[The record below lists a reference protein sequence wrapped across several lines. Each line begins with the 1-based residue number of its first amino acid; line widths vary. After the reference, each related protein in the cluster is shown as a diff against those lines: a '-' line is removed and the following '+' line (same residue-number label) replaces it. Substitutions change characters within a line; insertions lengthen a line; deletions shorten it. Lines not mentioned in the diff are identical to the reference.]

1 MELFFGFIILIVGL
15 VLVPTVNGYAQ
26 AAADNSTGLAAT
38 LLPFVPAIYAVVI
51 IVLAAVIIKDATH
64 KS

>member
-15 VLVPTVNGYAQ
+15 VLVPTINGYTS
-26 AAADNSTGLAAT
+26 AAADNSTGLAAV
-38 LLPFVPAIYAVVI
+38 LLPFVPAIFAVVI
-51 IVLAAVIIKDATH
+51 IVLAAIIIKDATK